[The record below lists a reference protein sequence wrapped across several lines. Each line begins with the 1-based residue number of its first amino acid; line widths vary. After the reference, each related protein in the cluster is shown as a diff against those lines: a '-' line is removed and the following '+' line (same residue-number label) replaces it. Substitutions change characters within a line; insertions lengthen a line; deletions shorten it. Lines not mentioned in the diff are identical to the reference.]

1 MHIAI
6 VGAGYVGLV
15 TAACLAHLGHDIVC
29 LDVDAARVA
38 RLHAGDLPVHE
49 PGLDE
54 LVGGGPPA
62 GRLRFA
68 GDRGAIRGAELVI
81 VCVGTLDP
89 DEEWDDATVRAAVRD
104 IASRSDAAPRHR
116 HPQHAAAG
124 HGRRSSPARCA
135 AIDASVRIAH
145 NPEFTR
151 EAVAVADFLSPD
163 RIVIGVDGHDDG
175 AAGSALAESL
185 RRVYAPLEAPVLVT
199 DLTSAETI
207 KVASNVFLA
216 AKITFAN
223 EISRLAAATGADAQ
237 AVVDGM
243 GLDRRIG
250 RSFLSPGPGF
260 GGSCFPSQ
268 ARALPRL
275 AHGHGV
281 QTPLMDAIWPSN
293 LRQADWLIDGLE
305 RAAGRSVSGM
315 RVALLGLTFKAGT
328 DDLRESPAI
337 RLGRALLERG
347 AHVTVFDPLALDR
360 GVASLRAGGPE
371 ADPRA
376 SGSMPP
382 AARPMPSVGQKP
394 WSSPP
399 SGRSSERSTGLR
411 WRPPWPATSSWTAGA
426 SWTSRQ
432 PRQPACVWWRWA
444 WKPGLP
450 RCGRSTTS
458 PAANSPNRR
467 PPDSSSADRSPADPS
482 PADRP
487 SCRLDRLA
495 RMSQAATRPA
505 SAPSVS
511 MATSCG
517 RPERFGTS
525 DWCSSSLT
533 A

>member
-38 RLHAGDLPVHE
+38 RLRTGDLPVHE

-54 LVGGGPPA
+54 LVAEGLRE
-62 GRLRFA
+62 GRLRFE
-68 GDRGAIRGAELVI
+68 GDHAAIRGAELAI

-89 DEEWDDATVRAAVRD
+89 DEEWDDGIVRAAVRD
-104 IASRSDAAPRHR
+104 IASDPDLPRAIVIRSTLLPGTAADIAR
-116 HPQHAAAG
+116 QTHAV
-124 HGRRSSPARCA
+124 
-135 AIDASVRIAH
+135 DASVRIAH

-151 EAVAVADFLSPD
+151 EAVAVADFLAPD
-163 RIVIGVDGHDDG
+163 RVVIGVDGHDDG
-175 AAGSALAESL
+175 AAGSALAEAL
-185 RRVYAPLEAPVLVT
+185 QRVYAPLAAPVLLT

-243 GLDRRIG
+243 GLDKRIG

-293 LRQADWLIDGLE
+293 VRQADWLVEGLE

-337 RLGRALLERG
+337 RLGRGLLARGASVAAFDPVALERG
-347 AHVTVFDPLALDR
+347 IAL
-360 GVASLRAGGPE
+360 LRAAA
-371 ADPRA
+371 ADC
-376 SGSMPP
+376 G
-382 AARPMPSVGQKP
+382 
-394 WSSPP
+394 
-399 SGRSSERSTGLR
+399 
-411 WRPPWPATSSWTAGA
+411 
-426 SWTSRQ
+426 
-432 PRQPACVWWRWA
+432 
-444 WKPGLP
+444 
-450 RCGRSTTS
+450 RCGRAMT
-458 PAANSPNRR
+458 PR
-467 PPDSSSADRSPADPS
+467 
-482 PADRP
+482 
-487 SCRLDRLA
+487 RLA
-495 RMSQAATRPA
+495 LEAAPSAADAARGAHAVVVATEWPEFATLDWASIAPAMAGDLVVDGRRIVDAAAA
-505 SAPSVS
+505 SAAGLRVVALGVEAAGAP
-511 MATSCG
+511 MRAT
-517 RPERFGTS
+517 
-525 DWCSSSLT
+525 D
-533 A
+533 

>member
-29 LDVDAARVA
+29 LDVDPARVA
-38 RLHAGDLPVHE
+38 RLRAGDLPVHE

-54 LVGGGPPA
+54 LVAEGLRER
-62 GRLRFA
+62 RLAFA
-68 GDRGAIRGAELVI
+68 DDHAAIRGAELAI

-104 IASRSDAAPRHR
+104 LASDPELPRAIVIRSTLLPGTAVDIAREVRTV
-116 HPQHAAAG
+116 
-124 HGRRSSPARCA
+124 
-135 AIDASVRIAH
+135 DASVRIAH

-151 EAVAVADFLSPD
+151 EAVAVSDFLSPD

-175 AAGSALAESL
+175 AAGSALAEAL
-185 RRVYAPLEAPVLVT
+185 RRVYAPLQAAVLVT

-243 GLDRRIG
+243 GMDRRIG

-275 AHGHGV
+275 AHGYGV

-293 LRQADWLIDGLE
+293 VRQADWLIEGLE
-305 RAAGRSVSGM
+305 RAAGRPVAGM

-337 RLGRALLERG
+337 RLGRGLLARGARVAAFDPVALERG
-347 AHVTVFDPLALDR
+347 IAL
-360 GVASLRAGGPE
+360 LRADAAE
-371 ADPRA
+371 AA
-376 SGSMPP
+376 LGSAAGSTARFAAAGTREP
-382 AARPMPSVGQKP
+382 AA
-394 WSSPP
+394 
-399 SGRSSERSTGLR
+399 STLLE
-411 WRPPWPATSSWTAGA
+411 PATSAADAVRRADAVIVATEWPEFETLDWSSLAPSMSGDL
-426 SWTSRQ
+426 
-432 PRQPACVWWRWA
+432 VVD
-444 WKPGLP
+444 
-450 RCGRSTTS
+450 GRRIVDVR
-458 PAANSPNRR
+458 A
-467 PPDSSSADRSPADPS
+467 
-482 PADRP
+482 
-487 SCRLDRLA
+487 
-495 RMSQAATRPA
+495 A
-505 SAPSVS
+505 SAAGLRVIALGVEAGGAPL
-511 MATSCG
+511 
-517 RPERFGTS
+517 R
-525 DWCSSSLT
+525 T
-533 A
+533 AD